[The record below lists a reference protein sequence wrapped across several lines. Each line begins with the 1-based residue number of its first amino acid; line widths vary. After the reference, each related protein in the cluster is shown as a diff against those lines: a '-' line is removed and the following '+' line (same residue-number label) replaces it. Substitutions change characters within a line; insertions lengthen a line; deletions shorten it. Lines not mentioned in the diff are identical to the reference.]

1 MKTTNPIIPSAIV
14 KPTVNN
20 TAAEIDRKISVRKLN
35 AVESSHQVVSI
46 LDAKQNMNINVYL
59 KKIKVPLD
67 EFIKMIIN
75 GRSRD
80 IGLDNLSC
88 LKKILPEKSDVDN
101 IQAYCEANPSSYQ
114 QTLGKAENFIKLLT
128 DIPNYALRI
137 DLMNYLEE
145 FDEIFSRI
153 RQPLEVYSK
162 SSRVILTSET
172 IKSFLR
178 LVLAA
183 GNFIN
188 MVPYMRHISFI
199 YC

>member
-1 MKTTNPIIPSAIV
+1 
-14 KPTVNN
+14 
-20 TAAEIDRKISVRKLN
+20 
-35 AVESSHQVVSI
+35 
-46 LDAKQNMNINVYL
+46 MNINVYL

-75 GRSRD
+75 GKSRD

-153 RQPLEVYSK
+153 QQPLEVYSK

-199 YC
+199 YCYYYRKFILDF

>member
-1 MKTTNPIIPSAIV
+1 
-14 KPTVNN
+14 
-20 TAAEIDRKISVRKLN
+20 
-35 AVESSHQVVSI
+35 
-46 LDAKQNMNINVYL
+46 MNINVYL

-75 GRSRD
+75 GQSCD

-188 MVPYMRHISFI
+188 MVPYMRHISLI
-199 YC
+199 YCQYYRKFILIFRTVITVKRSASK